1 MRAGSPPSA
10 TVPSTALFKDSN
22 LSAAI
27 RSLVATRCPTSGGV
41 NARAIGPNA
50 THDAN
55 RSHTERRSV
64 FLEADKFRHSRAARS
79 DTTKTAM
86 AIATLNNGAYEAPI
100 ASLGG
105 KRNRPVHIPAST
117 PTVDATAKCNQWAFD
132 KSVARPVIT
141 AMRTS
146 RIQ

>member
-27 RSLVATRCPTSGGV
+27 RSLVATRCPTSGGI

-50 THDAN
+50 THNAN
-55 RSHTERRSV
+55 TSHTERRSV
-64 FLEADKFRHSRAARS
+64 FLEADEFRHSRAARS

-86 AIATLNNGAYEAPI
+86 AAATLNNGAYDAAI
-100 ASLGG
+100 ASQVE
-105 KRNRPVHIPAST
+105 KEQTRPYPSKYANRRCDGEMQ
-117 PTVDATAKCNQWAFD
+117 PTGV
-132 KSVARPVIT
+132 
-141 AMRTS
+141 
-146 RIQ
+146 